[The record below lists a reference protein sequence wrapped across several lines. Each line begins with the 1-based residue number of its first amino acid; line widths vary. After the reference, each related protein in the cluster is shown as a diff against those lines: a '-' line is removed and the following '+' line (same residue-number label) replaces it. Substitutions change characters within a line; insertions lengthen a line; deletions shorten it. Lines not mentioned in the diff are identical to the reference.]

1 MAIGRAFW
9 QAMSLPRRK
18 ADWKFNRM
26 ATAEAR
32 TPIAFVEEKRL
43 DFEKVGR
50 LLAESAA
57 ANHWTNFGPVWHRLK
72 KHIETALGLPPQR
85 CAIPSASGT
94 HALYAA
100 AALACR
106 SAPRRWVTSS
116 YGFKA
121 TAIGP
126 FERAEILDCD
136 RTGLIDLTGVD
147 QKRYDGIV
155 ATNPFGLFG
164 ELDPLIA
171 FARRTGKAL
180 IIDNAAAFG
189 GFDRSDHDGI
199 FECLSFH
206 HTKPYGFGEGGCLI
220 VDRALEADAKNAM
233 DFGYRWSWPGGREAL
248 SNGKLSDPAAA
259 FILCRQ
265 QSDHVWAARYREQFQ
280 RILNIGE
287 SLGFTLLGERE
298 RVGPGAHGN
307 VPLLSPI
314 PVPVDRIEND
324 KLTLQKYYR
333 PLDGG
338 VVSQDLYA
346 RMINVPCH
354 PGVAA
359 LTDREIEELL
369 ATIRSRARA
378 A

>member
-1 MAIGRAFW
+1 MAI
-9 QAMSLPRRK
+9 
-18 ADWKFNRM
+18 ADAK
-26 ATAEAR
+26 
-32 TPIAFVEEKRL
+32 TPIAFVEEKRP
-43 DFEKVGR
+43 DFEEVGR
-50 LLAESAA
+50 LLGESAA

-72 KHIETALGLPPQR
+72 KHIETTLGLPPQR

-147 QKRYDGIV
+147 ENRYDGIV

-164 ELDPLIA
+164 ELNRLIA

-180 IIDNAAAFG
+180 IIDNAAAFA
-189 GFDRSDHDGI
+189 GFGRSDHDGI

-220 VDRALEADAKNAM
+220 VDRALEADAKAAM

-265 QSDHVWAARYREQFQ
+265 QSDRTWASGYQEQFQ
-280 RILNIGE
+280 RVLNIGE
-287 SLGFTLLGERE
+287 SLGFTLLAGRDL
-298 RVGPGAHGN
+298 VGAGTHGN

-324 KLTLQKYYR
+324 KLTLQKYYK
-333 PLDGG
+333 PLGDGA
-338 VVSQDLYA
+338 VSRDLYA
-346 RMINVPCH
+346 RMVNVPCH